1 MNPLLTNLL
10 VQFCLECVLLSV
22 VLQRYPGSS
31 LDLFL
36 LRFHLHLK
44 RRVTDE
50 RPKVSTW
57 QQRGIVE
64 HLCNNE
70 HSQEHHQDIMEAKDR
85 EGNRD
90 KSGWGEGRQVL

>member
-31 LDLFL
+31 LDLFF
-36 LRFHLHLK
+36 LRFHLHLE
-44 RRVTDE
+44 RGVTNGW
-50 RPKVSTW
+50 PKVSTW
-57 QQRGIVE
+57 HQQGIVE

-70 HSQEHHQDIMEAKDR
+70 H
-85 EGNRD
+85 
-90 KSGWGEGRQVL
+90 